1 MAGLASRHFFL
12 WRCTLSSVRSQRFNV
27 ASALTLFLVLLAS
40 SHLRAQDN
48 DVRLRKLYDDRNWFE
63 LRAAVQKVSA
73 PAFYQGAVA
82 CAFADVSTCEKKMSE
97 HLGTKPHDDEAV
109 EAHRILASFYL
120 RSGKYRQAF
129 GEVTAILSERPNDSD
144 ALGGRALLESLSRV
158 PDEKVEG
165 AGTALLNLANGGI
178 PFSVNGMQ
186 ATYWFDT
193 GANLSIMSESE
204 AKRLKLQVQDIAAT
218 MGVMTGER
226 VGFRLAVANDLRIAF
241 VHLKNVVFLVFPD
254 DQAPFN
260 QQPSGSRGLLGLP
273 VLLGL
278 QTFAW
283 EGKKFEIHPKPL
295 GAVLEAVSKADL
307 CFDGNYPVVQVGFGN
322 RKLAFTLDTGASNT
336 DLYPPFAS
344 VAPEMIRTAEK
355 TSSYKMEGVGSTKN
369 LDAAIL
375 PLVNFTIGG
384 FPVVLK
390 PAGVLL
396 KPTLET
402 SKFFA
407 GNLGID
413 LLQQAHRVTFDF
425 AAMTLTLQ

>member
-1 MAGLASRHFFL
+1 
-12 WRCTLSSVRSQRFNV
+12 
-27 ASALTLFLVLLAS
+27 
-40 SHLRAQDN
+40 
-48 DVRLRKLYDDRNWFE
+48 
-63 LRAAVQKVSA
+63 
-73 PAFYQGAVA
+73 
-82 CAFADVSTCEKKMSE
+82 MSE

-295 GAVLEAVSKADL
+295 GAVSKADL